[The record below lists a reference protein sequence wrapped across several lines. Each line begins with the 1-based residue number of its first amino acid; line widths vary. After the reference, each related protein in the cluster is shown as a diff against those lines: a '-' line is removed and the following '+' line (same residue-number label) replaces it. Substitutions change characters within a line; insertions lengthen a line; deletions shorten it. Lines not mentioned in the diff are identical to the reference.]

1 MKARRSIAAYAVRAY
16 SLKRQYSAPFS
27 EKDNEL
33 LLRPE
38 TLLLR
43 RLEADQENSLVPA
56 PCAVLALPVQYGYAR
71 PYRLPCC
78 SAHQALPCRNRH
90 GRTAGRRRNE
100 QAMRAL
106 KRSLCGAGR
115 PLRTFHSVRHRHFCI
130 KRRDLEPPHVQ
141 QAHLPLSV
149 VSGISPFYAS
159 PCYFVRFTLILS
171 TNSINSMT
179 STT

>member
-56 PCAVLALPVQYGYAR
+56 PCAVSR
-71 PYRLPCC
+71 PAGAVRLRAAVSSPLLLG
-78 SAHQALPCRNRH
+78 AQALPCRNRH